1 MDRLSANA
9 LFDAK
14 ASDAPTPRLDQNGQ
28 APGHCRASQ
37 NCPEAEAEKDGRD
50 DMATARR
57 LGAEGSQNRARFID
71 AAETILT
78 EVGEHGI
85 SARQVAQQAGLK
97 TQLLYYYFRTMDDL
111 LRAVVQRINDRRMS
125 RFEQALAAPTPLR
138 AMWEMMRDPSTAA
151 LAAELSAIAHHRE
164 AVRAE
169 IVTAAQA
176 FRAHQAQ
183 AVAALLPADQAAN
196 AGGLVMIAAS
206 LARMLVSETA
216 LGLTEGHD
224 QALAMIEAMLDQLE
238 AK

>member
-1 MDRLSANA
+1 
-9 LFDAK
+9 
-14 ASDAPTPRLDQNGQ
+14 
-28 APGHCRASQ
+28 
-37 NCPEAEAEKDGRD
+37 
-50 DMATARR
+50 MATARR

-78 EVGEHGI
+78 QVGEHGI

-111 LRAVVQRINDRRMS
+111 LRAVVQRINDRRMG
-125 RFEQALAAPTPLR
+125 RFAEALAAPRPLR
-138 AMWEMMRDPSTAA
+138 AMWDMMRDPSTAA

-176 FRAHQAQ
+176 FRAYQAQ
-183 AVAALLPADQAAN
+183 AVATLLPTDMAAN
-196 AGGLVMIAAS
+196 ASGLVMIAAS

>member
-1 MDRLSANA
+1 
-9 LFDAK
+9 
-14 ASDAPTPRLDQNGQ
+14 
-28 APGHCRASQ
+28 
-37 NCPEAEAEKDGRD
+37 
-50 DMATARR
+50 
-57 LGAEGSQNRARFID
+57 
-71 AAETILT
+71 
-78 EVGEHGI
+78 
-85 SARQVAQQAGLK
+85 
-97 TQLLYYYFRTMDDL
+97 
-111 LRAVVQRINDRRMS
+111 
-125 RFEQALAAPTPLR
+125 
-138 AMWEMMRDPSTAA
+138 MWDMMRDPSTAA

-183 AVAALLPADQAAN
+183 AVAALLPSDQAGQ

-206 LARMLVSETA
+206 LARMLVSENA

>member
-1 MDRLSANA
+1 
-9 LFDAK
+9 
-14 ASDAPTPRLDQNGQ
+14 
-28 APGHCRASQ
+28 
-37 NCPEAEAEKDGRD
+37 
-50 DMATARR
+50 MATARR

-71 AAETILT
+71 AAEAMLAH
-78 EVGEHGI
+78 VGEHGI

-111 LRAVVQRINDRRMS
+111 LRAVVQRINERRMT
-125 RFEQALAAPTPLR
+125 RFAEALAAPSPLR

-196 AGGLVMIAAS
+196 ASGLMMIAAS

-224 QALAMIEAMLDQLE
+224 QALAMIEAMMDQLE